1 MGCITFPSRH
11 GEDGAGSM
19 LTTDLYQLTIIL
31 VLLIAL
37 ASWLI
42 LRGEAE
48 RAGRR
53 FLLFLLGTGALL
65 LLLVFLLFPGYDE
78 PYNRFAF
85 ELPIMVMPALIA
97 IFVLVLLYL
106 RHFKGMDTR
115 ARVTA
120 ILMAFGLLTWIPA
133 HRART
138 AATAAAYACAPFL
151 SQSPDPAPGGRF

>member
-53 FLLFLLGTGALL
+53 FLLWRTFVVAS
-65 LLLVFLLFPGYDE
+65 
-78 PYNRFAF
+78 
-85 ELPIMVMPALIA
+85 LPSVPRI
-97 IFVLVLLYL
+97 
-106 RHFKGMDTR
+106 R
-115 ARVTA
+115 
-120 ILMAFGLLTWIPA
+120 
-133 HRART
+133 
-138 AATAAAYACAPFL
+138 
-151 SQSPDPAPGGRF
+151 